1 MALTRKMLK
10 AMGIEDE
17 KADEII
23 DAHAETVDALKQ
35 RIADA
40 GKGGEEAA
48 ALQKKVEQLTADLAK
63 AQEAGDADGM
73 KAKYEEEHKAFE
85 DFKAQVA
92 AKDADRTKRGLYR
105 KLLASAGVDPKR
117 IDAVMRVADL
127 SKVEVK
133 DGAIQGAEELEKGIR
148 DEWSDF
154 IPTVE
159 TRGTEPATPQRR
171 QGEGQPDLSKMS
183 ASEYLA
189 WKHQQSK
196 S

>member
-1 MALTRKMLK
+1 MALTRKMLR

-40 GKGGEEAA
+40 GKGGEDAA
-48 ALQKKVEQLTADLAK
+48 ALQKQVEQLKADLAK

-73 KAKYEEEHKAFE
+73 GAKYEEERKAFE
-85 DFKAQVA
+85 DYKAQVA
-92 AKDADRTKRGLYR
+92 AKDADRTKRSLYR
-105 KLLASAGVDPKR
+105 KLLAETGVDPKR
-117 IDAVMRVADL
+117 LDAVMRVADL

-148 DEWSDF
+148 EDWADF
-154 IPTVE
+154 IPT
-159 TRGTEPATPQRR
+159 TSTQGAEPATPPKA
-171 QGEGQPDLSKMS
+171 GAEPESDLSKMT
-183 ASEYLA
+183 ATEYIN
-189 WKHQQSK
+189 WKHSQQK
-196 S
+196 

>member
-48 ALQKKVEQLTADLAK
+48 ALQKKVEQLTAELAK
-63 AQEAGDADGM
+63 AKEAGDADGM

-148 DEWSDF
+148 DEWADF
-154 IPTVE
+154 IPSVE
-159 TRGTEPATPQRR
+159 TRGAEPATPQRQ

-183 ASEYLA
+183 AAEYLA